1 MGRRY
6 YTLNQ
11 SEIIKEYTNQ
21 MIDIMEETKDK
32 LTTLNN
38 RYNAIIKYG
47 NYIGLKDYEIKT
59 QLPKESVDKYNN
71 LIKELEELIKW

>member
-1 MGRRY
+1 M
-6 YTLNQ
+6 NQ

-38 RYNAIIKYG
+38 RYNTIIKYG

-71 LIKELEELIKW
+71 LIKELEELIK

>member
-1 MGRRY
+1 M
-6 YTLNQ
+6 NQ

-21 MIDIMEETKDK
+21 MIEIMEETKDK

-38 RYNAIIKYG
+38 RYNTIIKYG

-71 LIKELEELIKW
+71 LVKELEELIK

>member
-38 RYNAIIKYG
+38 RYNTIIKYG